1 MVLSKELLELWIPLL
16 RDLDQAYSDFG
27 KELVD
32 AIVKRLDVK
41 EGKRFIMMNNS
52 VIDHDIEYRISNELS
67 YIVSEPLVG
76 YILICICWM
85 LTCRYRMMHQQMMIL
100 LAPATC

>member
-16 RDLDQAYSDFG
+16 RDLDQTYSDFG

-41 EGKRFIMMNNS
+41 EGKYFIMMNNS

-67 YIVSEPLVG
+67 YIVLEPLVS
-76 YILICICWM
+76 YILSCIC
-85 LTCRYRMMHQQMMIL
+85 
-100 LAPATC
+100 

>member
-76 YILICICWM
+76 YILICIC
-85 LTCRYRMMHQQMMIL
+85 
-100 LAPATC
+100 

>member
-16 RDLDQAYSDFG
+16 RDLDQTYSDFG

-67 YIVSEPLVG
+67 YIVSEPLVS
-76 YILICICWM
+76 YILVCIC
-85 LTCRYRMMHQQMMIL
+85 
-100 LAPATC
+100 

>member
-41 EGKRFIMMNNS
+41 EGKYFIMMNNS

-76 YILICICWM
+76 YILICIC
-85 LTCRYRMMHQQMMIL
+85 
-100 LAPATC
+100 

>member
-41 EGKRFIMMNNS
+41 EGKYFIMMNNS

-67 YIVSEPLVG
+67 YIVSEPLVS
-76 YILICICWM
+76 YILVCIC
-85 LTCRYRMMHQQMMIL
+85 
-100 LAPATC
+100 

>member
-67 YIVSEPLVG
+67 YIVSEPLVS
-76 YILICICWM
+76 YILVCIC
-85 LTCRYRMMHQQMMIL
+85 
-100 LAPATC
+100 